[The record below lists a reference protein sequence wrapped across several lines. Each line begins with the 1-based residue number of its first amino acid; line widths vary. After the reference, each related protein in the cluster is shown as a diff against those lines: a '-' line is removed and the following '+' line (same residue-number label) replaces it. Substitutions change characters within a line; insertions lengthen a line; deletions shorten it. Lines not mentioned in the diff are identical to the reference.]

1 VAGILNKLILRS
13 FLMRYF
19 LALILTML
27 AVGTSYGQSTLSDT
41 KKDQIGA
48 AAQNRLGL
56 VSAGQVPGTNTND
69 NAVAGNV
76 GEYLFAASGSITSSP
91 SSLDTYTD
99 VADLSLTLTPGDW
112 DLEYS
117 IALALGNTGVTGA
130 LFGGAAITDAS
141 NNVQTQS
148 VAMTSAVL
156 VSSGDQVISTVT
168 KSIRVSISSTTTYK
182 VRIRSSS
189 ATAGSVR
196 VAGNSWTG
204 SFTNPDNASTF
215 YARRVR

>member
-1 VAGILNKLILRS
+1 MKNLLALLIL
-13 FLMRYF
+13 
-19 LALILTML
+19 A
-27 AVGTSYGQSTLSDT
+27 AVTLPASAQTIRKGSDGSVTVFHKDGTSDGLA
-41 KKDQIGA
+41 KKRGVTDGSNACVGCIG
-48 AAQNRLGL
+48 
-56 VSAGQVPGTNTND
+56 
-69 NAVAGNV
+69 
-76 GEYLFAASGSITSSP
+76 EFLFVASGSITSSP
-91 SSLDTYTD
+91 ASLDTYTD

-215 YARRVR
+215 YARRASTTK